1 MSVQDYILTSDLL
14 QEVHVVRSEAILAQ
28 DLANSPT
35 ADRL

>member
-1 MSVQDYILTSDLL
+1 MSVQDYILTFDLL
-14 QEVHVVRSEAILAQ
+14 QVHVVRSEAILAQ

>member
-1 MSVQDYILTSDLL
+1 MSVQDYILTSGLL
-14 QEVHVVRSEAILAQ
+14 QVHVVRSEAILAQ

>member
-1 MSVQDYILTSDLL
+1 MSVQDYLTSDLL
-14 QEVHVVRSEAILAQ
+14 QVHVVRSEAILAR